1 MCPLKTLAPDTD
13 WQKVEGYYLLAS
25 GTLAG
30 TKENNTAG
38 ATVAAGLPDHAH
50 KFSFKFSSSG
60 SSSGYPCHG
69 NGKACNH
76 TSNTF
81 TTGFASSYNSSI
93 YGKSQTVRPPA
104 YVVSVFRRTA

>member
-1 MCPLKTLAPDTD
+1 MASDTQ

-50 KFSFKFSSSG
+50 KFSFKFSASG
-60 SSSGYPCHG
+60 SSSGYPHHASE
-69 NGKACNH
+69 KVCNH
-76 TSNTF
+76 KSYTF